1 MDFGKRKNSPD
12 GRPVLL
18 IPLVIG
24 AAVALVVGGFIIA
37 KLITGQFAPEASA
50 ESKQIDDLFEF
61 MLVIGGAIFLLVEGL
76 LLFSIVRFRK
86 RGGDEADG
94 PPIHG
99 NTTLE
104 LVWTAVPAIIVVVL
118 VIYSYKVWVDILR
131 GKMGATKA
139 IASRK
144 LKTQGP
150 FLQLL
155 QGGNRI
161 IRWVEILRT
170 VPTEFEG
177 SYAQYNLP
185 GAPD

>member
-12 GRPVLL
+12 GRPALL

-94 PPIHG
+94 PTIHG
-99 NTTLE
+99 NTT
-104 LVWTAVPAIIVVVL
+104 
-118 VIYSYKVWVDILR
+118 
-131 GKMGATKA
+131 
-139 IASRK
+139 
-144 LKTQGP
+144 
-150 FLQLL
+150 
-155 QGGNRI
+155 
-161 IRWVEILRT
+161 
-170 VPTEFEG
+170 
-177 SYAQYNLP
+177 
-185 GAPD
+185 